1 MTVADAKTLMASGAL
16 GAGSMKPKVEAA
28 VSFVESGGGR
38 ATIAA
43 LKDGHAAVRGEAGT
57 TITTHDARLTTREGR
72 A

>member
-1 MTVADAKTLMASGAL
+1 MTVADAKTMMASGAL

-28 VSFVESGGGR
+28 VSFVERGGGR

-57 TITTHDARLTTREGR
+57 SVVNDRLEQTTTD
-72 A
+72 